1 VTRHRRYREALI
13 ELSIVAN
20 AALAAYT
27 VEQEIGGP
35 NPQDLRVVYGVYLL
49 RSREVWTPGDSAN
62 RSAGLAIAP
71 RDLASFAELGEAL
84 VRSDRIASLL
94 TTD

>member
-1 VTRHRRYREALI
+1 M
-13 ELSIVAN
+13 SIVAN
-20 AALAAYT
+20 AALAAYA
-27 VEQEIGGP
+27 VEQEIRGP